1 MTFRK
6 TIKNKFNIELEI
18 LGGDGTS
25 LENPIVIDQTQ
36 QYNYVSLE
44 KKCINY
50 ACRILQLEWVMEK
63 QELIEHEG
71 KSIDVIRI
79 GTSTDVNFEN
89 NITQNSFYFDVTDC
103 IKSSLTVAE
112 VYKLW

>member
-1 MTFRK
+1 MSFKK
-6 TIKNKFNIELEI
+6 TIKNKFNVELEI

-25 LENPIVIDQTQ
+25 IQNPIVIDQTQ

-44 KKCINY
+44 RKCIDY

-63 QELIEHEG
+63 QELIEHEA

-79 GTSTDVNFEN
+79 GTSTYGNFEN
-89 NITQNSFYFDVTDC
+89 NITQTTFYFDVTDC
-103 IKSSLTVAE
+103 IKNSLTVAE

>member
-1 MTFRK
+1 MSFRK
-6 TIKNKFNIELEI
+6 TVKIKFNVDLEI

-25 LENPIVIDQTQ
+25 LENPIVINQTQ

-44 KKCINY
+44 KKCIDY
-50 ACRILQLEWVMEK
+50 ACHILQMDWVMEK

-79 GTSTDVNFEN
+79 GTSTGGDFKY
-89 NITQNSFYFDVTDC
+89 NIKQTSFYFDVTDC
-103 IKSSLTVAE
+103 IKNSLTAAE

>member
-1 MTFRK
+1 MSFKK
-6 TIKNKFNIELEI
+6 TIKNKFNVELEI
-18 LGGDGTS
+18 LGGDGS
-25 LENPIVIDQTQ
+25 SIQNPIVIDQTQ

-44 KKCINY
+44 KKCIDY
-50 ACRILQLEWVMEK
+50 ACRILPLEWVMEK

-79 GTSTDVNFEN
+79 GTLSDGDYEN
-89 NITQNSFYFDVTDC
+89 NNKQTSFYFDVTDC
-103 IKSSLTVAE
+103 IKNSLTVAE